1 MSPLGIY
8 SLVSRGK
15 TLETQMEAVANN
27 LANVDTVGYKQDQP
41 AFKQI
46 LAKSMGVAKE
56 SDEELFATQDH
67 LPPYSG
73 VGVAYVATAD
83 MGKDVTTGRPT
94 QTGKETDLA
103 LISSKGFFSIQ
114 TPAGERFTRA
124 GSFILNSDRQLVT
137 PDGYQVLGKEGPIV
151 VKGNKFEVGQ
161 DGTITVDDKP
171 AGGLKIVA
179 FPYPERLQKLG
190 GAMFAPQ
197 DAENNARILED
208 VQVAQGFV
216 ESSNVN
222 AVKEMTAM
230 IEANRAYTSMQK
242 AITAADEM
250 NQRALTLAQI

>member
-1 MSPLGIY
+1 MSPQGIY

-15 TLETQMEAVANN
+15 ALETQMDAVSNN

-41 AFKQI
+41 AFKQL
-46 LAKSMGVAKE
+46 LARTMGTAQE
-56 SDEELFATQDH
+56 SDEETFATQTH

-73 VGVAYVATAD
+73 VGVSYVAPAD
-83 MGKDVTTGRPT
+83 MGKDFTPGRPT
-94 QTGKETDLA
+94 PTGKETDLA

-114 TPAGERFTRA
+114 TPQGERYTRA
-124 GSFILNSDRQLVT
+124 GNFTLNADRTLVT
-137 PDGYQVLGKEGPIV
+137 ANGYPVVGKEGPIV
-151 VKGNKFEVGQ
+151 VRGTKFEVGN
-161 DGTITVDDKP
+161 DGTVTVDDKP
-171 AGGLKIVA
+171 AGGLKIVT

-190 GAMFAPQ
+190 GAQFAPM

-208 VQVAQGFV
+208 VQLAQGFI

-222 AVKEMTAM
+222 AVKEMTTM

-250 NQRALTLAQI
+250 NQKALTLAQV